1 MTEHRYDCLFIGGAW
16 VKAGT
21 DAVIDLVNPATR
33 EVFAHVP
40 AGTPEDAVRAI
51 EAASAAK
58 DAWAAVPVKKRV
70 ELMNKAL
77 EIFKTYRE
85 EIIRLEALELGS
97 PVSFSAFSH
106 CDYQFERIE
115 SYIRETE
122 RVSLEESFE
131 KSTVLR
137 EPVGVVACIT
147 PWNYPLGQVVQ
158 KVFPALL
165 MGNTVVIKP
174 SQHTPLTCYLL
185 VEALEKAG
193 FPAGTVNLVT
203 GKGSALGDVF
213 AEHPLVD
220 MVSFTGST
228 QIGIELSRKALGTVK
243 RISLELGGKS
253 PFIWLPS
260 RDYEPALGKLF
271 SSIFLN
277 SGQTCTALSRLI
289 VPKEDLER
297 IKALLLKHIPELTV
311 GDPLDPSVK
320 IGPLAS
326 RAQYDKVLSYI
337 ELGKAEG
344 AEMLCGGAAPE
355 LGKGWYVRP
364 TVFTNVT
371 NDMRIAREEIFGPVL
386 CVITYDTVDEAVAI
400 ANDTP
405 YGLSA
410 GVFGEDREQAL
421 SVARRIH
428 SGNVYVN
435 GAPRDVTAPFGGYK
449 QSGIGR
455 EGGRYG
461 LMEFTQLKAV
471 FDH

>member
-1 MTEHRYDCLFIGGAW
+1 M
-16 VKAGT
+16 
-21 DAVIDLVNPATR
+21 
-33 EVFAHVP
+33 
-40 AGTPEDAVRAI
+40 
-51 EAASAAK
+51 
-58 DAWAAVPVKKRV
+58 
-70 ELMNKAL
+70 
-77 EIFKTYRE
+77 
-85 EIIRLEALELGS
+85 
-97 PVSFSAFSH
+97 
-106 CDYQFERIE
+106 
-115 SYIRETE
+115 
-122 RVSLEESFE
+122 
-131 KSTVLR
+131 
-137 EPVGVVACIT
+137 
-147 PWNYPLGQVVQ
+147 
-158 KVFPALL
+158 
-165 MGNTVVIKP
+165 
-174 SQHTPLTCYLL
+174 
-185 VEALEKAG
+185 
-193 FPAGTVNLVT
+193 
-203 GKGSALGDVF
+203 
-213 AEHPLVD
+213 
-220 MVSFTGST
+220 
-228 QIGIELSRKALGTVK
+228 
-243 RISLELGGKS
+243 
-253 PFIWLPS
+253 
-260 RDYEPALGKLF
+260 
-271 SSIFLN
+271 
-277 SGQTCTALSRLI
+277 
-289 VPKEDLER
+289 
-297 IKALLLKHIPELTV
+297 